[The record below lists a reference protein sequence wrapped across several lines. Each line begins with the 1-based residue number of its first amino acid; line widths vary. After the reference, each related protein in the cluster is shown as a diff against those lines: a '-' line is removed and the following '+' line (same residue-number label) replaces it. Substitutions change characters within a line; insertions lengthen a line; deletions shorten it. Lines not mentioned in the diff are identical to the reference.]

1 MERLICFA
9 GLIIGYFFGCLVAAF
24 FVGTANK
31 VDIRKKGSG
40 NLGTTN
46 AFRTL
51 GIRGGILTGVGDML
65 KVVIVVLLV
74 YFVVVKGFKV
84 NIDRI
89 PLYLYTGFGAILGH
103 DFPFYLHFKGGKGV
117 ASSAALLMMIGDW
130 RMIVIGVVLFF
141 GICVLTRYVSLASL
155 SMMTAECILF
165 IVFLL
170 TGLIRVSRG
179 WHPDC
184 IILIILMTLLVFFT
198 HRENLK
204 RLLTGTENK
213 FYFKKK
219 A

>member
-9 GLIIGYFFGCLVAAF
+9 GLIIGYFFGCMVAAF
-24 FVGTANK
+24 FVGTAKK

-46 AFRTL
+46 AFRTV
-51 GIRGGILTGVGDML
+51 GIGGGIATGVGDML

-74 YFVVVKGFKV
+74 YFVVVKGVKV
-84 NIDRI
+84 DIDRI

-117 ASSAALLMMIGDW
+117 APSAALLIMLGDW
-130 RMIVIGVVLFF
+130 KMIVIGVVIFF

-170 TGLIRVSRG
+170 TGLIKVSRG
-179 WHPDC
+179 WYPDC
-184 IILIILMTLLVFFT
+184 IIIMVLMTLLVFWT

-204 RLLTGTENK
+204 RLAQGKENK
-213 FYFKKK
+213 FSFKKK

>member
-51 GIRGGILTGVGDML
+51 GIKGGIVTGVGDML

-103 DFPFYLHFKGGKGV
+103 DFPFYLRFKGGKGV
-117 ASSAALLMMIGDW
+117 ASSAALLMMLGDW

-141 GICVLTRYVSLASL
+141 GICFLTRYVSLASL
-155 SMMTAECILF
+155 SMMTVECILF
-165 IVFLL
+165 IIFLL
-170 TGLIRVSRG
+170 TGLIKVSPI
-179 WHPDC
+179 WHLDC
-184 IILIILMTLLVFFT
+184 IIIIVLMTLLVFWT

-204 RLLTGTENK
+204 RLVSGTENK
-213 FYFKKK
+213 FSFKKK
-219 A
+219 S

>member
-51 GIRGGILTGVGDML
+51 GIGGGIATGVGDML

-84 NIDRI
+84 DIDRI

-103 DFPFYLHFKGGKGV
+103 DFPFYLRFKGGKGV
-117 ASSAALLMMIGDW
+117 ASSSALLMMIGDW
-130 RMIVIGVVLFF
+130 RMIVVGIVLFF
-141 GICVLTRYVSLASL
+141 AICFLTRYVSLASL
-155 SMMTAECILF
+155 SMMTVECILF

-170 TGLIRVSRG
+170 TGLIKVGRG
-179 WHPDC
+179 WYPDC
-184 IILIILMTLLVFFT
+184 IIIMILMTLLVFWT

-213 FYFKKK
+213 FSFKKK
-219 A
+219 S

>member
-31 VDIRKKGSG
+31 VDIRKRGSG

-51 GIRGGILTGVGDML
+51 GIRGGILTGLGDML

-130 RMIVIGVVLFF
+130 KMIVIGVALFF
-141 GICVLTRYVSLASL
+141 GICFLTRFVSLASL

-170 TGLIRVSRG
+170 TGLIKVSPG
-179 WHPDC
+179 WYPDC
-184 IILIILMTLLVFFT
+184 IVIIVLMTLLVFWT

-204 RLLTGTENK
+204 RLVNGTENK

-219 A
+219 S

>member
-46 AFRTL
+46 AFRTV
-51 GIRGGILTGVGDML
+51 GIGGGIATGLGDML
-65 KVVIVVLLV
+65 KVVVVVLLV
-74 YFVVVKGFKV
+74 YFAVVKGFKV
-84 NIDRI
+84 DIDRI

-103 DFPFYLHFKGGKGV
+103 DFPFYLRFKGGKGV
-117 ASSAALLMMIGDW
+117 APSAALLIMLGDW
-130 RMIVIGVVLFF
+130 RMIVIGVLIFF
-141 GICVLTRYVSLASL
+141 GICFLTRYVSLASL
-155 SMMTAECILF
+155 TMMTVECILF
-165 IVFLL
+165 IVFIL
-170 TGLIRVSRG
+170 TGLIKVRPG

-184 IILIILMTLLVFFT
+184 IVIIVLMTILVFWT

-204 RLLTGTENK
+204 RLVKGTENK
-213 FYFKKK
+213 FSFKKK
-219 A
+219 S

>member
-9 GLIIGYFFGCLVAAF
+9 GLIIGYFFGCVVAAF
-24 FVGTANK
+24 FIGTANK

-51 GIRGGILTGVGDML
+51 GIGGGIATGVADML

-84 NIDRI
+84 EIDRI

-117 ASSAALLMMIGDW
+117 ASSAALLMMLGDW

-141 GICVLTRYVSLASL
+141 GICFLTRYVSLASL
-155 SMMTAECILF
+155 SMMTVECILF

-170 TGLIRVSRG
+170 TGLIKVSPS
-179 WHPDC
+179 WWPDC
-184 IILIILMTLLVFFT
+184 IIIIVLMTALVFWT
-198 HRENLK
+198 HRANLK
-204 RLLTGTENK
+204 RLATGTENK
-213 FYFKKK
+213 FSFKKK
-219 A
+219 S